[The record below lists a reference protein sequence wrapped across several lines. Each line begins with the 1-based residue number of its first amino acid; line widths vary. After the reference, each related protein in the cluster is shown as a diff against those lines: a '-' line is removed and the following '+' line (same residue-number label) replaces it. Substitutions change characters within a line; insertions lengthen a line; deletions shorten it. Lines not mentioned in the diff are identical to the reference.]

1 MTRLVAIE
9 AKSLFKLT
17 FLSGVAI
24 LSLCSVVRSK
34 GCIEFHGLRL
44 VGPSLALVLGL
55 MSLSSLFLKLPL
67 VVAIIYLLR

>member
-1 MTRLVAIE
+1 MAQLVAIKT
-9 AKSLFKLT
+9 KSLFELS
-17 FLSGVAI
+17 FLCGVTT
-24 LSLCSVVRSK
+24 LPFPTRVGLK

-55 MSLSSLFLKLPL
+55 MSLSSLFLELPL